1 MLNIKFQNDANQ
13 LLKKKQKNDYL
24 YFIIVI

>member
-1 MLNIKFQNDANQ
+1 MLNIKFQNDTNQ